1 MILKNII
8 VLFIV
13 AQSLF
18 SQETFSVDSIRQYLT
33 QENPFVYSNLG
44 KKHVNEEKL
53 NYAFGNYDT
62 KVVAKYEDKEYPVT
76 YGKYYSLGIEKPL
89 ENGIDVS
96 LSYRYADG
104 TQEYNNIKTSE
115 DGEIIAGVK
124 VPVLKVLNKI
134 DKRRL
139 DVGLASLNVVKSDF
153 QYQDSMRNLYF
164 IVMTN
169 YYKLIYAKEVWVLS
183 KELLLKVQKRH
194 GFIQRRVQEG
204 LEPQMKLIEVE
215 QQVINIQQMVLTANT
230 NYDNQFEHFLKF
242 LNISR
247 EDFSNKFSLEE
258 LPKLKIS
265 NVNFANAMDTAIENR
280 VDLKMIANEI
290 KKYDLKQKYNKLL
303 KYPNLDVGMYGVYD
317 LNKDVDSYEQS
328 GYKLT
333 VNMSFPIEQRKYSGK
348 KLENK
353 YSVALLDA
361 NKNKLLI
368 ELRTNLKNTIT
379 SLYALEKNVE
389 NSNKEVEL
397 VKKLENMERKKYELG
412 SSTLFMLN
420 QREMQTLKTQKK
432 LLKYKL
438 DELLNHQQYIK
449 ETNLYPL

>member
-389 NSNKEVEL
+389 NSNKEVAL
-397 VKKLENMERKKYELG
+397 VKKLENLEKKKYELG

-432 LLKYKL
+432 FLKYKL

-449 ETNLYPL
+449 EINLYPL